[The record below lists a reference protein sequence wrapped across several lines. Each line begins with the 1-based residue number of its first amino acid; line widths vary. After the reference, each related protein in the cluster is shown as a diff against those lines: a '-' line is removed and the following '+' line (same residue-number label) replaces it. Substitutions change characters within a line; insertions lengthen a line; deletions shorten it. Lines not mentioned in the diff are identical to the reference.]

1 MFSKLALQFLTLVLL
16 AAIIWVQLALWVNDS
31 GFRQRGKLLREI
43 TIQQGHLDEIIK
55 ENQRLENDILD
66 LRHGLNVIE
75 EQARWRLNMIKPG
88 ETLFLL
94 P

>member
-1 MFSKLALQFLTLVLL
+1 MLSKLALQFLTLTLLL
-16 AAIIWVQLALWVNDS
+16 AIAWVQLALWVNDS
-31 GFRQRGKLLREI
+31 GFRQRDKLQRQVVM
-43 TIQQGHLDEIIK
+43 QQTHLDQIIQ
-55 ENQRLENDILD
+55 ENKRLENDILD